1 MFIFFYFSRLLLLA
15 GHCHLCMECHLK
27 PRLHSYSLH
36 SYSPLKSDFTH
47 CKKPTIH
54 LSSQNFKIFSFLRLF
69 SLSYGSYPMGPIL
82 WVLSVH
88 DTNQHKDLTVKCNLT
103 SDTFIRP
110 SVFIRSSVLYGTKE
124 LRLCHK
130 F

>member
-1 MFIFFYFSRLLLLA
+1 
-15 GHCHLCMECHLK
+15 
-27 PRLHSYSLH
+27 
-36 SYSPLKSDFTH
+36 
-47 CKKPTIH
+47 
-54 LSSQNFKIFSFLRLF
+54 
-69 SLSYGSYPMGPIL
+69 MGPIL

-88 DTNQHKDLTVKCNLT
+88 DPNQYKDLTVKCNLT
-103 SDTFIRP
+103 SDTFIRRGVFIRP